1 MSPWDRQIDQIIDV
15 LLRYME
21 TMRHMTFFLFVYA
34 SVALA
39 VAGYAVY
46 LARKKP

>member
-1 MSPWDRQIDQIIDV
+1 MTPWDRHIDQIIDV

-21 TMRHMTFFLFVYA
+21 AMRHMTLFLFLYS

-46 LARKKP
+46 LARKKS